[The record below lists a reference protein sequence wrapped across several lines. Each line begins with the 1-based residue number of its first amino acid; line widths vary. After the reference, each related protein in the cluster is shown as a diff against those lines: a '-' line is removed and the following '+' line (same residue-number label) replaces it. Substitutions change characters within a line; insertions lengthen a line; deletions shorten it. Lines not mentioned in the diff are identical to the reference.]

1 MSQFEFVMTV
11 VSILM
16 SFGVV
21 RLLDGLRAA
30 LNPSRRYWVHS
41 LWVVNRLLAYVM
53 LWWGSWS
60 VNDFEDW
67 NLFLF
72 SLWLV
77 PFGLL
82 YLQATALVTTHPGDI
97 EDWRSHFYEIR
108 PWFFAI
114 NFFFMLTL
122 YSSTTIFGALP
133 FAHPVGIP
141 TAVILTVSIV
151 GYFSAS
157 HKVQAAI
164 AIIVFLNVFLGWGV
178 LLFDPSTL
186 SIDAASP

>member
-11 VSILM
+11 VSVLM

-30 LNPSRRYWVHS
+30 LSPSRSYWVHS
-41 LWVVNRLLAYVM
+41 LWLINRLMAYVL

-60 VNDFEDW
+60 VKEYEDW
-67 NLFLF
+67 NLFTF

-77 PFGLL
+77 PFGFL

-97 EDWRSHFYEIR
+97 KDWQSHFYEIR
-108 PWFFAI
+108 PWFFAM
-114 NFFFMLTL
+114 NFFYMLTL
-122 YSSTTIFGALP
+122 YSSTTIFGTFP

-141 TAVILTVSIV
+141 TLLILTVSIV
-151 GYFSAS
+151 GYFSES

-164 AIIVFLNVFLGWGV
+164 IIIVFLNTFLGWGV
-178 LLFDPSTL
+178 LLYNPSTL
-186 SIDAASP
+186 ALGASSH

>member
-30 LNPSRRYWVHS
+30 LTPNRRYWVHS
-41 LWVVNRLLAYVM
+41 LWVINRLIAYVL

-60 VNDFEDW
+60 VKDEDW
-67 NLFLF
+67 SLFLF

-97 EDWRSHFYEIR
+97 QDWRRHFYEIR
-108 PWFFAI
+108 PWLFATNIFFI
-114 NFFFMLTL
+114 LTL

-133 FAHPVGIP
+133 FAHPVSIP
-141 TAVILTVSIV
+141 AFVVLTVSIV

-157 HKVQAAI
+157 HKVHAAI
-164 AIIVFLNVFLGWGV
+164 ALIMLLNIFLGWGV
-178 LLFDPSTL
+178 QLYDPSTIPL
-186 SIDAASP
+186 DSASP

>member
-1 MSQFEFVMTV
+1 MSQFEFVMAA

-30 LNPSRRYWVHS
+30 LIPDRRYWVHS
-41 LWVVNRLLAYVM
+41 LWVINRLTAYVI

-60 VNDFEDW
+60 VKDLENW

-82 YLQATALVTTHPGDI
+82 YLQATALVTTHPGEI
-97 EDWRSHFYEIR
+97 QDWRSHFYEIR
-108 PWFFAI
+108 PWFFAT

-122 YSSTTIFGALP
+122 FSSTTIFGALP
-133 FAHPVGIP
+133 LVHPFSIP
-141 TAVILTVSIV
+141 FLVMVMVSVV

-157 HKVQAAI
+157 HKVQVAI
-164 AIIVFLNVFLGWGV
+164 LFIEFLNIFLGWGV
-178 LLFDPSTL
+178 LLYDPSTVPVET
-186 SIDAASP
+186 SNP